1 MDMSTM
7 LLDQAA
13 KDALSAPLDL
23 NNVKQRKGAGG
34 RKLDY
39 ISGEHAIAE
48 ANRIFGF
55 DGWSCETVHMEC
67 VSDKPP
73 TYIARVRVRAGGVT
87 REGWGGDNGN
97 DHENA
102 VKGAETDAIKRALRT
117 FGNQFGLPLYDKEE
131 NAENLTRGSEPAPK
145 PRPTP
150 SAEYKRQEKVVEQKI
165 QHGPFYEWKTRINN
179 AGPGADWMAIE
190 GAIREGKTAS
200 GVDLEFTNAHKQD
213 LMKALKARKAEVQN
227 LNLAAND

>member
-1 MDMSTM
+1 MDMSTI
-7 LLDQAA
+7 LLHQDA
-13 KDALSAPLDL
+13 KDALAAPLDL

-55 DGWSCETVHMEC
+55 DGWSCETIHMEC
-67 VSDKPP
+67 VKENPP

-145 PRPTP
+145 PRPSP
-150 SAEYKRQEKVVEQKI
+150 SPEYKRTQKLYDEKVQS
-165 QHGPFYEWKTRINN
+165 GDFWKTKTGLMN
-179 AGPGADWMAIE
+179 AGPNTDWVAS
-190 GAIREGKTAS
+190 AARIRQGINGK
-200 GVDLEFTNAHKQD
+200 GEKI
-213 LMKALKARKAEVQN
+213 N
-227 LNLAAND
+227 LNDVQKADLLKLLQERQQHFENAATA

>member
-1 MDMSTM
+1 MSWTTTPWPK
-7 LLDQAA
+7 AA
-13 KDALSAPLDL
+13 TYAARLWIWWPNAWRSTTGPAIPMTKCKPFLCPLGPSTNGHVNNHAGSGRQEALAAPLDL

-67 VSDKPP
+67 VKENPP

-131 NAENLTRGSEPAPK
+131 NAENLTRGSEPAPT
-145 PRPTP
+145 PRPAP
-150 SAEYKRQEKVVEQKI
+150 SAEYKRHEKVSTKKSRT
-165 QHGPFYEWKTRINN
+165 GPSTN
-179 AGPGADWMAIE
+179 
-190 GAIREGKTAS
+190 GKPRS
-200 GVDLEFTNAHKQD
+200 
-213 LMKALKARKAEVQN
+213 
-227 LNLAAND
+227 

>member
-1 MDMSTM
+1 M

-13 KDALSAPLDL
+13 KDALAAPLDL

-55 DGWSCETVHMEC
+55 DGWSCETIHMEC
-67 VSDKPP
+67 VKESPI
-73 TYIARVRVRAGGVT
+73 TYIARVRVKAGGVT
-87 REGWGGDNGN
+87 REGWGGDSSH
-97 DHENA
+97 DHEMA

-131 NAENLTRGSEPAPK
+131 NADNLTRGSEPAPTL
-145 PRPTP
+145 RPDP
-150 SAEYKRQEKVVEQKI
+150 SPEYKRQEKVIKEEI
-165 QHGPFYEWKTRINN
+165 QDGPFYTWKTKIMN
-179 AGPGADWMAIE
+179 AGPSANWMIIE
-190 GAIREGKTAS
+190 KAIREGKDAA
-200 GVDLEFTNAHKQD
+200 GKDLGFTNAHKQD
-213 LMKALKARKAEVQN
+213 LMKALNARKAEVEKV
-227 LNLAAND
+227 ATA

>member
-1 MDMSTM
+1 MDMSTIM
-7 LLDQAA
+7 LDETA
-13 KDALSAPLDL
+13 KQALSAPLDL

-34 RKLDY
+34 RTLDY

-67 VSDKPP
+67 VKENPI

-102 VKGAETDAIKRALRT
+102 VKSAETDAIKRALRT

-145 PRPTP
+145 LRPTP
-150 SAEYKRQEKVVEQKI
+150 SAEYKRTEKLLTEEVQS
-165 QHGPFYEWKTRINN
+165 GDFWKTKTGLMN
-179 AGPGADWMAIE
+179 AGPKTDWVAS
-190 GAIREGKTAS
+190 AARIRQGINGK
-200 GVDLEFTNAHKQD
+200 GEKI
-213 LMKALKARKAEVQN
+213 N
-227 LNLAAND
+227 LNDVQKADLLKLLQERQQHFENAATA

>member
-1 MDMSTM
+1 M

-13 KDALSAPLDL
+13 KDALAAPLNL
-23 NNVKQRKGAGG
+23 NNVKKREGRTNRKTGQ
-34 RKLDY
+34 KVYFDY
-39 ISGEHAIAE
+39 ISGEYAISE

-67 VSDKPP
+67 VKDNPVS
-73 TYIARVRVRAGGVT
+73 YIARVRVRAGGVT

-131 NAENLTRGSEPAPK
+131 NAENLTRGSEPAPT
-145 PRPTP
+145 PRPAP
-150 SAEYKRQEKVVEQKI
+150 SAEYKRQEKLVKEEI
-165 QHGPFYEWKTRINN
+165 QDPAFYTWKTKIMN
-179 AGPGADWMAIE
+179 AGPGADWMRIE
-190 GAIREGKTAS
+190 KAIREGKDAA
-200 GVDLEFTNAHKQD
+200 GNDLGFSNAHKQD
-213 LMKALKARKAEVQN
+213 LMKAYKARKAEVEKV
-227 LNLAAND
+227 ATA

>member
-1 MDMSTM
+1 MDMSTIM
-7 LLDQAA
+7 LDEAA
-13 KDALSAPLDL
+13 KQALSAPLDL

-150 SAEYKRQEKVVEQKI
+150 SPEYKRQQQVVAEKLDKG
-165 QHGPFYEWKTRINN
+165 GPFYEWKTKINN
-179 AGPGADWMAIE
+179 AGAGADWMVIE
-190 GAIREGKTAS
+190 KAIREGKTAS
-200 GVDLEFTNAHKQD
+200 GKDLGFTNAHKQD
-213 LMKALKARKAEVQN
+213 LMKALKARKAEVEKV
-227 LNLAAND
+227 ATA

>member
-13 KDALSAPLDL
+13 KTALAAPLDL
-23 NNVKQRKGAGG
+23 NNVKKRKGAGG
-34 RKLDY
+34 RTLDY

-55 DGWSCETVHMEC
+55 DGWSCETIHMEC
-67 VSDKPP
+67 VKESPI
-73 TYIARVRVRAGGVT
+73 TYIARVRVKAGGVT
-87 REGWGGDNGN
+87 REGWGGDSSH
-97 DHENA
+97 DHEMA

-131 NAENLTRGSEPAPK
+131 NAENLTRGSEPAPR

-150 SAEYKRQEKVVEQKI
+150 SAEYKRTQKLYDEKVE
-165 QHGPFYEWKTRINN
+165 HGPFYEWKTKIMN
-179 AGPGADWMAIE
+179 AGAGADWMRIE
-190 GAIREGKTAS
+190 KAIREGKDAA
-200 GVDLEFTNAHKQD
+200 GKDLGFSNAHKED
-213 LMKALKARKAEVQN
+213 LMKAYKARKAEVEKV
-227 LNLAAND
+227 ATA

>member
-1 MDMSTM
+1 MDMSTI
-7 LLDQAA
+7 LLHQDA
-13 KDALSAPLDL
+13 KDALAAPLDL

-67 VSDKPP
+67 VKENPP

-131 NAENLTRGSEPAPK
+131 NAENLTRGSDPAPK

-150 SAEYKRQEKVVEQKI
+150 SAEYKRTEKLLNEEVQS
-165 QHGPFYEWKTRINN
+165 GDFWTTKTGLMN
-179 AGPGADWMAIE
+179 AGPKTNWAAAELGIRQGINSKGQKMKLNDVQKADLIKLLNERKKHFENA
-190 GAIREGKTAS
+190 ATA
-200 GVDLEFTNAHKQD
+200 
-213 LMKALKARKAEVQN
+213 
-227 LNLAAND
+227 

>member
-1 MDMSTM
+1 M
-7 LLDQAA
+7 LDEAA
-13 KDALSAPLDL
+13 KQALSAPLDL

-102 VKGAETDAIKRALRT
+102 VKG
-117 FGNQFGLPLYDKEE
+117 Q
-131 NAENLTRGSEPAPK
+131 
-145 PRPTP
+145 RPTRSNGP
-150 SAEYKRQEKVVEQKI
+150 CGRLATSLACLCMTRKRT
-165 QHGPFYEWKTRINN
+165 PRT
-179 AGPGADWMAIE
+179 
-190 GAIREGKTAS
+190 
-200 GVDLEFTNAHKQD
+200 
-213 LMKALKARKAEVQN
+213 
-227 LNLAAND
+227 

>member
-1 MDMSTM
+1 MDMSTIM
-7 LLDQAA
+7 LDEAA
-13 KDALSAPLDL
+13 KQALAAPLDL

-67 VSDKPP
+67 VKEQPI
-73 TYIARVRVRAGGVT
+73 TYIARVRIRAGGVT

-102 VKGAETDAIKRALRT
+102 VKSAETDAIKRALRT

-150 SAEYKRQEKVVEQKI
+150 SAEYKRTEKLLNEEVQS
-165 QHGPFYEWKTRINN
+165 GDFWTTKTGLMN
-179 AGPGADWMAIE
+179 AGPKTNWAAAELGIRQGINSKGQKMKLNDVQKADLIKLLNERKKHFENA
-190 GAIREGKTAS
+190 ATA
-200 GVDLEFTNAHKQD
+200 
-213 LMKALKARKAEVQN
+213 
-227 LNLAAND
+227 

>member
-1 MDMSTM
+1 MDMSTI
-7 LLDQAA
+7 LLHQDA
-13 KDALSAPLDL
+13 KDALAAPLDL

-73 TYIARVRVRAGGVT
+73 TYIARVRVRAGGVI

-102 VKGAETDAIKRALRT
+102 VKSAETDAIKRALRT

-150 SAEYKRQEKVVEQKI
+150 SAEYKRTEKLLNEEVQS
-165 QHGPFYEWKTRINN
+165 GDFWKTKTGLIN
-179 AGPGADWMAIE
+179 AGPKTDWVAS
-190 GAIREGKTAS
+190 AARIRQGINGK
-200 GVDLEFTNAHKQD
+200 GEKI
-213 LMKALKARKAEVQN
+213 N
-227 LNLAAND
+227 LNDDQKVHLLKLLQERQQHFENAATA

>member
-1 MDMSTM
+1 M

-131 NAENLTRGSEPAPK
+131 NAENLTRGSEPAPT
-145 PRPTP
+145 PRPAP
-150 SAEYKRQEKVVEQKI
+150 SAEYKRQELSLI
-165 QHGPFYEWKTRINN
+165 HI
-179 AGPGADWMAIE
+179 
-190 GAIREGKTAS
+190 
-200 GVDLEFTNAHKQD
+200 
-213 LMKALKARKAEVQN
+213 
-227 LNLAAND
+227 

>member
-1 MDMSTM
+1 MDMSTI
-7 LLDQAA
+7 LLHQDA
-13 KDALSAPLDL
+13 KDALAAPLDL

-67 VSDKPP
+67 VKENPI
-73 TYIARVRVRAGGVT
+73 TYIARVRIRAGGVT

-102 VKGAETDAIKRALRT
+102 VKSAETDAIKRALRT

-145 PRPTP
+145 PRPAP
-150 SAEYKRQEKVVEQKI
+150 SAEYKRTEKLLTEEVQS
-165 QHGPFYEWKTRINN
+165 GDFWKTKTGLMN
-179 AGPGADWMAIE
+179 AGPETNWAAAELGIRQGINSKGQKMKLNDVQKADLIKLLNERKKHFENA
-190 GAIREGKTAS
+190 ATA
-200 GVDLEFTNAHKQD
+200 
-213 LMKALKARKAEVQN
+213 
-227 LNLAAND
+227 

>member
-1 MDMSTM
+1 MDMSTIM
-7 LLDQAA
+7 LDEAA
-13 KDALSAPLDL
+13 KQALAAPLDL
-23 NNVKQRKGAGG
+23 NNVKQRKGAHG

-131 NAENLTRGSEPAPK
+131 NAENLTRGSDPAPT
-145 PRPTP
+145 PRPAP
-150 SAEYKRQEKVVEQKI
+150 SAEYKRTEKLLKEEVQS
-165 QHGPFYEWKTRINN
+165 GDFWTTKTALMN
-179 AGPGADWMAIE
+179 AGPKTDWVASAARIRQGINSKGQKMKLNDVQKADLLKLLQERQQHFENA
-190 GAIREGKTAS
+190 ATA
-200 GVDLEFTNAHKQD
+200 
-213 LMKALKARKAEVQN
+213 
-227 LNLAAND
+227 

>member
-1 MDMSTM
+1 MDMSTIM
-7 LLDQAA
+7 LDEAA
-13 KDALSAPLDL
+13 KQALAAPLDL
-23 NNVKQRKGAGG
+23 NNVKQRDGHKG

-67 VSDKPP
+67 VKENPP

-87 REGWGGDNGN
+87 REGWGGDNGK

-102 VKGAETDAIKRALRT
+102 VKSAETDAIKRALRT

-150 SAEYKRQEKVVEQKI
+150 SPEYKRQEKVLKEKVE
-165 QHGPFYEWKTRINN
+165 HGPFYEWKTKINN

-200 GVDLEFTNAHKQD
+200 GKDLQFTNAHKQD
-213 LMKALKARKAEVQN
+213 LIKALKARKAEVEKV
-227 LNLAAND
+227 ATA

>member
-1 MDMSTM
+1 MDMSTIM
-7 LLDQAA
+7 LDETA
-13 KDALSAPLDL
+13 KQALSAPLDL

-34 RKLDY
+34 RTLDY

-67 VSDKPP
+67 VKENPI

-102 VKGAETDAIKRALRT
+102 VKSAETDAIKRALRT

-145 PRPTP
+145 LRPTP
-150 SAEYKRQEKVVEQKI
+150 SAEYKRQEKVLKEKVE
-165 QHGPFYEWKTRINN
+165 HGPFYEWKNRIRN
-179 AGPGADWMAIE
+179 AGANADWVAIE
-190 GAIREGKTAS
+190 AAIREGKTAK
-200 GVDLEFTNAHKQD
+200 GIDLGFTNAHKSD
-213 LMKALKARKAEVQN
+213 LMKALNERKREFQKVPTA
-227 LNLAAND
+227 

>member
-1 MDMSTM
+1 MDMSTIM
-7 LLDQAA
+7 LDEAA
-13 KDALSAPLDL
+13 KQALAAPLDL

-55 DGWSCETVHMEC
+55 DGWSCETIHMEC
-67 VSDKPP
+67 VKENPT

-102 VKGAETDAIKRALRT
+102 VKSAETDAIKRALRT

-131 NAENLTRGSEPAPK
+131 NAENLTRGSEPAPT
-145 PRPTP
+145 PRPSP
-150 SAEYKRQEKVVEQKI
+150 SPEYKRQEKVLKEEVQS
-165 QHGPFYEWKTRINN
+165 GDFWTTKTGLMN
-179 AGPGADWMAIE
+179 AGPKTDWVAS
-190 GAIREGKTAS
+190 AARIRQGINGK
-200 GVDLEFTNAHKQD
+200 GK
-213 LMKALKARKAEVQN
+213 KIN
-227 LNLAAND
+227 LNDVQKADLLKLLQERQQHFENAATA

>member
-1 MDMSTM
+1 M
-7 LLDQAA
+7 LFDQAA
-13 KDALSAPLDL
+13 KDALAAPLDMD
-23 NNVKQRKGAGG
+23 NVKKRKGAKG
-34 RKLDY
+34 RTLDY

-67 VSDKPP
+67 VKENPP

-87 REGWGGDNGN
+87 REGWGGDDGN

-131 NAENLTRGSEPAPK
+131 NAENLTRGSEPAPR
-145 PRPTP
+145 PRSTP
-150 SAEYKRQEKVVEQKI
+150 SAEYKRTEKLLTEEVQS
-165 QHGPFYEWKTRINN
+165 GDFWKTKTGLMN
-179 AGPGADWMAIE
+179 AGPKTDWVAS
-190 GAIREGKTAS
+190 AARIRQGINGK
-200 GVDLEFTNAHKQD
+200 GEKI
-213 LMKALKARKAEVQN
+213 N
-227 LNLAAND
+227 LNDVQKADLLKLLQERQQHFENAATA

>member
-7 LLDQAA
+7 LLDQDA
-13 KDALSAPLDL
+13 KDALAAPLDL

-55 DGWSCETVHMEC
+55 DGWSCETIHMEC
-67 VSDKPP
+67 VKENPP

-131 NAENLTRGSEPAPK
+131 NAENLTRGSEPAPT
-145 PRPTP
+145 PRPGP
-150 SAEYKRQEKVVEQKI
+150 SAEHKRMQKIVDEKVE
-165 QHGPFYEWKTRINN
+165 HGPFYEWKTRINN
-179 AGPGADWMAIE
+179 AGAGANWMNIE
-190 GAIREGKTAS
+190 AAIRDGKD
-200 GVDLEFTNAHKQD
+200 GKGRDLQFTNAHKAD
-213 LMKALKARKAEVQN
+213 LMKALKARKAEVEK
-227 LNLAAND
+227 AATA

>member
-1 MDMSTM
+1 MDMSTI
-7 LLDQAA
+7 LLHQDA
-13 KDALSAPLDL
+13 KDALAAPLDL

-67 VSDKPP
+67 VKENPI
-73 TYIARVRVRAGGVT
+73 TYIARVRIRAGGVT

-102 VKGAETDAIKRALRT
+102 VKSAETDAIKRALRT

-131 NAENLTRGSEPAPK
+131 NAENLTRGSEPAPT
-145 PRPTP
+145 PRPAP
-150 SAEYKRQEKVVEQKI
+150 SAEYKRTEKLLTEEVQS
-165 QHGPFYEWKTRINN
+165 GDFWKTKTGLMN
-179 AGPGADWMAIE
+179 AGPETNWAAAELGIRQGINSKGQKMKLNDVQKADLIKLLNERKKHFENA
-190 GAIREGKTAS
+190 ATA
-200 GVDLEFTNAHKQD
+200 
-213 LMKALKARKAEVQN
+213 
-227 LNLAAND
+227 

>member
-1 MDMSTM
+1 MDMSTI
-7 LLDQAA
+7 LLHQDA
-13 KDALSAPLDL
+13 KDALAAPLDL

-67 VSDKPP
+67 VKENPI

-102 VKGAETDAIKRALRT
+102 VKSAETDAIKRALRT

-131 NAENLTRGSEPAPK
+131 NAENLTRGSDPAPK

-150 SAEYKRQEKVVEQKI
+150 SAEYKRTEKLLKEEVQS
-165 QHGPFYEWKTRINN
+165 GDFWKTKTGLMN
-179 AGPGADWMAIE
+179 AGPKTNWAAAELGIRQGINSKGQKMKLNDVQKADLIKLLNERKKHFENA
-190 GAIREGKTAS
+190 ATA
-200 GVDLEFTNAHKQD
+200 
-213 LMKALKARKAEVQN
+213 
-227 LNLAAND
+227 

>member
-1 MDMSTM
+1 MDMSTI
-7 LLDQAA
+7 LFDQTTRE
-13 KDALSAPLDL
+13 ALAAPLDL
-23 NNVKQRKGAGG
+23 NNVKQREGFNG

-67 VSDKPP
+67 VKTNPP

-87 REGWGGDNGN
+87 REGWGGDNGK

-102 VKGAETDAIKRALRT
+102 VKSAETDAIKRALRT

-131 NAENLTRGSEPAPK
+131 NAENLTRGSEHAPK

-150 SAEYKRQEKVVEQKI
+150 SPEYKRTEKVIEEKI
-165 QHGPFYEWKTRINN
+165 QDGPFYTWKTKIKN
-179 AGPGADWMAIE
+179 AGAGTDWMRIE
-190 GAIREGKTAS
+190 AAIREGKDAT
-200 GVDLEFTNAHKQD
+200 GND
-213 LMKALKARKAEVQN
+213 LMFTSAQKQELMTAYKARKAEVQK
-227 LNLAAND
+227 AATA

>member
-1 MDMSTM
+1 M

-13 KDALSAPLDL
+13 KDALAAPLDL
-23 NNVKQRKGAGG
+23 NNVKQREGARG

-55 DGWSCETVHMEC
+55 DGWSCETIHMEC
-67 VSDKPP
+67 VKEQPI
-73 TYIARVRVRAGGVT
+73 TYIARVRIRAGGVT
-87 REGWGGDNGN
+87 REGWGGDSKP

-102 VKGAETDAIKRALRT
+102 CKGAETDAIKRALRT

-131 NAENLTRGSEPAPK
+131 NGENLTRGSEPAPT

-150 SAEYKRQEKVVEQKI
+150 SAEYKRTEKLLKEEVQS
-165 QHGPFYEWKTRINN
+165 GDFWTTKTGLMN
-179 AGPGADWMAIE
+179 AGPKTNWAAAELGIRQGINSKGQKMKLNDVQKADLIKLLNERKKHFENA
-190 GAIREGKTAS
+190 ATA
-200 GVDLEFTNAHKQD
+200 
-213 LMKALKARKAEVQN
+213 
-227 LNLAAND
+227 

>member
-102 VKGAETDAIKRALRT
+102 VKSAETDAIKRALRT

-131 NAENLTRGSEPAPK
+131 NAENLTRGSESAPK

-150 SAEYKRQEKVVEQKI
+150 SAEYKRTEKLLTEEVQS
-165 QHGPFYEWKTRINN
+165 GDFWKTKTGLMN
-179 AGPGADWMAIE
+179 AGPKTDWVAS
-190 GAIREGKTAS
+190 AARIRQGINGK
-200 GVDLEFTNAHKQD
+200 GEKI
-213 LMKALKARKAEVQN
+213 N
-227 LNLAAND
+227 LNDVQKADLLKLLQERQQHFENAATA

>member
-1 MDMSTM
+1 MDMSTIM
-7 LLDQAA
+7 LDETA
-13 KDALSAPLDL
+13 KQALSAPLDL

-34 RKLDY
+34 RTLDY

-67 VSDKPP
+67 VKENPI

-102 VKGAETDAIKRALRT
+102 VKSAETDAIKRALRT

-131 NAENLTRGSEPAPK
+131 NAENLTRGSEPAPT
-145 PRPTP
+145 PRPSP
-150 SAEYKRQEKVVEQKI
+150 SPEYKRQEKVLKEKVE
-165 QHGPFYEWKTRINN
+165 HGPFYEWKTRIRN
-179 AGPGADWMAIE
+179 AGADADWVAIE
-190 GAIREGKTAS
+190 AAIRKGKTAK
-200 GVDLEFTNAHKQD
+200 GIDLQFTNAHKQD
-213 LMKALKARKAEVQN
+213 LMKALNERKGQFQKVPTA
-227 LNLAAND
+227 